1 MFYAYCKKFSLIIT
15 VISGILYDMKD
26 LNAINREREERI
38 NLSHY
43 KDLIETIAKV
53 EYKRFA
59 NLGLIDLSEVISLAM
74 YTAYYIVNNTSNN
87 SLYNEAYLTKAI
99 KWAIRNEMRRRYR
112 WYVMRNNESAEQ
124 EKVKDAVYRT
134 ILSIDEMAEADNP
147 TIIKDLS
154 RTPEE
159 KAEIVDLKN
168 RIIEIM
174 QTLSQRERDLIEA
187 KYFYDKKLKDIS
199 VEFNISQSRISRI
212 IQSGLDKIKRELLK
226 QDKID
231 GDCI

>member
-1 MFYAYCKKFSLIIT
+1 MQKFCLIIT
-15 VISGILYDMKD
+15 FVFGILYVMKD
-26 LNAINREREERI
+26 FNTINKEREGRI
-38 NLSHY
+38 NLSQY
-43 KDLIETIAKV
+43 KDLIETVSKI
-53 EYKRFA
+53 EYKRFS
-59 NLGLIDLSEVISLAM
+59 NLGLIDLSEVISLAT
-74 YTAYYIVNNTSNN
+74 YTAYYIVNNSENS

-112 WYVMRNNESAEQ
+112 WYVMKNNEPLEQ

-159 KAEIVDLKN
+159 KAEIVDLKS
-168 RIIEIM
+168 RIVEIM
-174 QTLSQRERDLIEA
+174 QNLTPRERDLIEA

-212 IQSGLDKIKRELLK
+212 IQSGLNKIKKELLK
-226 QDKID
+226 QENVDEDDI
-231 GDCI
+231 

>member
-1 MFYAYCKKFSLIIT
+1 
-15 VISGILYDMKD
+15 MKNLD
-26 LNAINREREERI
+26 SINKEREGRI

-53 EYKRFA
+53 EFKKFS
-59 NLGLIDLSEVISLAM
+59 NLGLIELSEVINLAT
-74 YTAYYIVNNTSNN
+74 YTAYYIVNNTVNKN
-87 SLYNEAYLTKAI
+87 LYNEAYLTQAI

-112 WYVMRNNESAEQ
+112 WYVMKNDSGEQ

-134 ILSIDEMAEADNP
+134 ILSIDEMAEGENP

-159 KAEIVDLKN
+159 KAEIVDLKS
-168 RIIEIM
+168 RIIEILH
-174 QTLSQRERDLIEA
+174 TLPQREQDLIEA

-199 VEFNISQSRISRI
+199 AEFNISQSRISRI
-212 IQSGLDKIKRELLK
+212 IQNGLDKIKKELLK
-226 QDKID
+226 QETVNENDI
-231 GDCI
+231 